1 MTKAQVAVALTTA
14 RVAATEATTA
24 ATEAEEV
31 EEEAAAA
38 ATTMVPATMD
48 MAAEMVVV
56 AMVPLPLLAA
66 SKTCRLDWLHK
77 LQHTLAE
84 TAVVAVVSLHLL
96 LRAGCL
102 VWLLPLLNINKV
114 VTVEVITTME
124 AATTTMV
131 EAMEAVATIM
141 EVAIMEAAAVVIVA
155 VAEEGAVVVAE
166 EATTDT
172 RRLFW

>member
-14 RVAATEATTA
+14 RVAAMEATTA

-48 MAAEMVVV
+48 MVAEMVVV
-56 AMVPLPLLAA
+56 AMVHLPLLAA

-84 TAVVAVVSLHLL
+84 TAVVAVVCLHLL

-131 EAMEAVATIM
+131 EAMEAVATIT

>member
-14 RVAATEATTA
+14 RVAAMEATTA

-31 EEEAAAA
+31 EEEAAA

-56 AMVPLPLLAA
+56 AMVHLPLLAA

-84 TAVVAVVSLHLL
+84 TAVVAVVCLHLL

-114 VTVEVITTME
+114 VTVEVIATME
-124 AATTTMV
+124 AATTTTV

>member
-38 ATTMVPATMD
+38 AITMVPATMD

-56 AMVPLPLLAA
+56 AMVHLPLLAA

-84 TAVVAVVSLHLL
+84 TAVVAVVCLHLL

-124 AATTTMV
+124 AATTTTV